1 MTKTGIKTGL
11 SRFKRG
17 KSAVRKATKSTRVT
31 NTDFTRVNE
40 AFREACDKAGIAPSS
55 RQAGKFR
62 RKTGLAW
69 FSRML

>member
-1 MTKTGIKTGL
+1 MIGKMRL

-31 NTDFTRVNE
+31 NTEFARANE
-40 AFREACDKAGIAPSS
+40 TFQEACDKAGIAPSS

-69 FSRML
+69 FSLNQ